1 MNPLLINAAE
11 LLRRPGK
18 EKDVRVTLTAAELGI
33 DDPRIAAEAPVTIA
47 AHLES
52 LSDGI
57 VVTGTAEAPWHD
69 ICRRCLDDI
78 DETAVAELHELYQ
91 HHVTVDDAFPIVG
104 EQIDL
109 TEMARELVLL
119 ELPLAA
125 LCRPDCA
132 GLCPVCGVNRN
143 EEQCE
148 CETTPTDERWS
159 ALDELKQQLN

>member
-18 EKDVRVTLTAAELGI
+18 EKHLHVTLTAAELGI
-33 DDPRIAAEAPVTIA
+33 DDPRIAADAPIEIDA
-47 AHLES
+47 ELES

-57 VVTGTAEAPWHD
+57 VVTGSVEAEWHD

-91 HHVTVDDAFPIVG
+91 HHITVEDAFPIVG

-109 TEMARELVLL
+109 TGMARELVLL

-132 GLCPVCGVNRN
+132 GLCPVCGINRN
-143 EEQCE
+143 LEQCE
-148 CETTPTDERWS
+148 CETPQSDDRWS
-159 ALDELKQQLN
+159 ALDVLKQQLN